1 MKPATSQAP
10 GTGFDPVLDVDLAEL
25 SSGASLECFVQAD
38 RYRRIDSAVRRAVAI
53 ADPLG
58 GRPELDE
65 EFARRSIT
73 AELALILRVHERTM
87 VALIYEATQ
96 LCGPFQNTLDDLAS
110 GAITLRHARDILAAA
125 VLLPPVLHSRFEE
138 QALAKARTMDA
149 SAFRRAVARLR
160 DRMHPDS
167 LAVRAERSRADRR
180 LVFEP
185 DADGMAW
192 LHLYLEGEKALAIAT
207 RVGDLATAAQK
218 EAAEAAELGGLDVA
232 ALDAP
237 RAAGVLGSGTH
248 AQLEVDIAAELLL
261 GLPTQETAAG
271 RSNLPGIAFSRP
283 EVFVAVPQ
291 LTISIDTLIGT
302 SDEPAELHGY
312 GPIDADTARR
322 LVAQAPTLHRILTDP
337 VDGTPLQLDPT
348 QYRLSASLRRW
359 ILYRDQTCRFPGCT
373 RKAQFAETDHTRAWE
388 NGGWT
393 AEDNLACLC
402 KKHHRLKHN
411 SRWRVEQLG
420 HGVLRWT
427 SPSGRAYVTRP
438 SRIEHAPPT
447 GPPGSTGS
455 TNGEPVSTSS
465 TNEEPVAT
473 ASTSGTAPPDSA
485 RLFPDIPP
493 F

>member
-10 GTGFDPVLDVDLAEL
+10 GTGFDPVLDADLAEL

-38 RYRRIDSAVRRAVAI
+38 RYRRIDSAVRRTVAI

-149 SAFRRAVARLR
+149 SAFRKAVARLR

-167 LAVRAERSRADRR
+167 LTVRAERSRADRR
-180 LVFEP
+180 MVFEP

-218 EAAEAAELGGLDVA
+218 EAAEAAELAGA
-232 ALDAP
+232 ASLDAP
-237 RAAGVLGSGTH
+237 TAAGILGSGTH

-261 GLPTQETAAG
+261 GLPEGPAADAG
-271 RSNLPGIAFSRP
+271 ATTTRSHLPGIAFSRP

-302 SDEPAELHGY
+302 SEEPAELHGY

-322 LVAQAPTLHRILTDP
+322 MVAQAPTLHRILTDP

-348 QYRLSASLRRW
+348 QYRLTAGLRRW
-359 ILYRDQTCRFPGCT
+359 ILYRDDICRFPGCS
-373 RKAQFAETDHTRAWE
+373 RKAVYSETDHTRAWG

-420 HGVLRWT
+420 RGVLRWT
-427 SPSGRAYVTRP
+427 SPSGRVYVTTP
-438 SRIEHAPPT
+438 SRVQHSPPAPAPP
-447 GPPGSTGS
+447 GAKPAP
-455 TNGEPVSTSS
+455 EP
-465 TNEEPVAT
+465 
-473 ASTSGTAPPDSA
+473 
-485 RLFPDIPP
+485 RLVFDETPP